1 MKMYFISV
9 LREELK
15 GYLISFPSVGN
26 NLVGLK
32 VPYELIRMENHM
44 EMVEEDKN
52 HTMKRRRRYVFVLLR
67 GARFI
72 FIALVSCVKG
82 VSKRRVV

>member
-9 LREELK
+9 LREEVK

-26 NLVGLK
+26 FVGLK